1 MYRHSQGSQPVF
13 LLISTGEKMK
23 EAEIDALMQGQ
34 EDDNGAINY
43 EGKSSTIFLLAD
55 FLSFRH
61 FTCPLPQYILMSG
74 RMVSLLL
81 S

>member
-55 FLSFRH
+55 FQTFYM
-61 FTCPLPQYILMSG
+61 PLTSVYFNVRTHG
-74 RMVSLLL
+74 
-81 S
+81 